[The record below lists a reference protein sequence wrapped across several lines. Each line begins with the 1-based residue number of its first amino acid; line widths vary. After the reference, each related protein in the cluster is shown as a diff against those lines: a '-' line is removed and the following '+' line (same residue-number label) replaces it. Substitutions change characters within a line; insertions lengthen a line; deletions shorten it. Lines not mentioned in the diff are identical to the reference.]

1 MERLNK
7 EIAEREKE
15 NQQKRRDWE
24 ALDDNLKFY
33 RTCEDPFKEPRITF
47 LNGEGQEDMA
57 PINIQETTIAES
69 GLRAFEAAVIDEHGC
84 YVYFD
89 RLVPVEDEA
98 QEESKDKK
106 KAPAKAAPKKAKQ
119 DQNQEEAKPTHCR
132 GWLDLTGMM
141 HPGVKSIT

>member
-1 MERLNK
+1 MPREQTEEEKAEAEAGKNRKAADARKPAKGKVDDEPSAEELERLNK
-7 EIAEREKE
+7 EIADREKD
-15 NQQKRRDWE
+15 NNKKRSEWE

-47 LNGEGQEDMA
+47 LNGEGQEDLP

-89 RLVPVEDEA
+89 RIVPQEDEA
-98 QEESKDKK
+98 
-106 KAPAKAAPKKAKQ
+106 
-119 DQNQEEAKPTHCR
+119 
-132 GWLDLTGMM
+132 
-141 HPGVKSIT
+141 